1 MITNAIT
8 TYADFYLTLQAHTV
22 DTLKTLIESQPNLLN
37 QVDEKGRTLLYCAYH
52 SRHYDITAMLL
63 DFGAIDKP
71 MTPKVYPRSRFTFPR
86 EHILHHI
93 IKHTQLDLLK
103 RLIPNHLNLLEKKD
117 FSGKTP
123 LLLAIHCDF
132 VPGIQY
138 LISMGANVNATAEI
152 EIKIETL
159 FGTTITRIEKTALHS
174 AYQPGRYGIIK
185 QLIQAGA
192 IDTACNGEFVFH
204 KLIKDGQLEL
214 VQLLL
219 EKQPA
224 LLNQVDKHSN
234 PPIMLALYEG
244 WNDVA
249 DFLKTQVEKD
259 SPPFEPSPNLT
270 YISDIAESLPDIHNT
285 RAKYNFFMTK
295 FPTTFS
301 QSPINLFDKS
311 YLHAAAIYGQNEL
324 IQSILETNPSLLNQ
338 RNTEGYTPLALAAI
352 FGNTTTVEDLT
363 SRKGIDLN
371 LKSPLLTGKTAVDWA
386 YLMNNH
392 LTILPLVEAD
402 ADINLSKTNGQ
413 RQLYLC
419 ANSGCVEAVE
429 RKIDQL
435 HNNQDLSLTEK
446 NAIFSQAMQKLLDT
460 ERFSEQSIDD
470 LKAIAKKH
478 GYKHLHAYLQFKDSN
493 NPIFFPLSIST
504 RTPSAPAMHHP
515 DINSS
520 SGANLSLQQSNNPQ
534 QQPKKNLVFDK
545 SSSISQ
551 YFDYLGTLFNPVVN
565 NENTTHQLD
574 RSTSREFT

>member
-123 LLLAIHCDF
+123 LLLAIGCDF

-138 LISMGANVNATAEI
+138 LISMGANVNAT
-152 EIKIETL
+152 
-159 FGTTITRIEKTALHS
+159 TTDSSGNTTEKTALHS

-219 EKQPA
+219 EKQPS
-224 LLNQVDKHSN
+224 LLNQVDKHSHT
-234 PPIMLALYEG
+234 PIMIALYEG

-249 DFLKTQVEKD
+249 DFLRTQGAEANPYFVPN
-259 SPPFEPSPNLT
+259 SNLT
-270 YISDIAESLPDIHNT
+270 YIPDIASQTDIHST
-285 RAKYNFFMTK
+285 YAKSHQFINK
-295 FPTTFS
+295 FS
-301 QSPINLFDKS
+301 MISSRSPINLS
-311 YLHAAAIYGQNEL
+311 GTSPIHAAAIYGQNEC
-324 IQSILETNPSLLNQ
+324 IQSILKTNPSLLNQ
-338 RNTEGYTPLALAAI
+338 RNPEGYTPLALAAI
-352 FGNTTTVEDLT
+352 FGNTTTVECLASQKD
-363 SRKGIDLN
+363 IDLN
-371 LKSPLLTGKTAVDWA
+371 LKSPLLEGKTAVEWA
-386 YLMNNH
+386 YLMDRN
-392 LTILPLVEAD
+392 LTMLSLLGAGAD
-402 ADINLSKTNGQ
+402 VNLSTPNGQ
-413 RQLYLC
+413 QQLYLC
-419 ANSGCVEAVE
+419 ATSGCIETTE
-429 RKIDQL
+429 RVLDQL
-435 HNNQDLSLTEK
+435 HNNQQLSPTEK
-446 NAIFSQAMQKLLDT
+446 KTSFFSAIHRLLKT
-460 ERFSEQSIDD
+460 EQCSENSIDG

-478 GYKHLHAYLQFKDSN
+478 GYKHLHAYLQFKDTKN
-493 NPIFFPLSIST
+493 HIFFPSSIST
-504 RTPSAPAMHHP
+504 PTSSTPVMHHS
-515 DINSS
+515 DIDSS
-520 SGANLSLQQSNNPQ
+520 NGASLSLQQSNNPQ
-534 QQPKKNLVFDK
+534 QQPTENLTFDE
-545 SSSISQ
+545 SSWVSL
-551 YFDYLGTLFNPVVN
+551 YFKQTGTLFNKVVK
-565 NENTTHQLD
+565 NENTSRQLY
-574 RSTSREFT
+574 RLTSSLELY